1 MVCQSCGLCCDGTLF
16 DFVPLI
22 EREQVPSPLVVLQD
36 HSGAR
41 IFRLGCVAL
50 SGTSCS
56 VYTGRPSACRVFE
69 CLLIESVHDG
79 EIDLESALEV
89 VARAKSLVEAVER
102 TLPENGETEDSGVP
116 MGVMRRARR
125 AALEAEPTDELK
137 VAEAWLEVH
146 FLGRRHPSAPE
157 E

>member
-22 EREQVPSPLVVLQD
+22 EREQVPSPLVVLRD
-36 HSGAR
+36 EAGAR
-41 IFRLGCVAL
+41 IFRQCCTAL

-56 VYTGRPSACRVFE
+56 VYTSRPSACRVFE
-69 CLLIESVHDG
+69 CLLIESVKDG
-79 EIDLESALEV
+79 EIDLDSALEV
-89 VARAKSLVEAVER
+89 VARAKSLIEAVDR
-102 TLPENGETEDSGVP
+102 TLPLGVDAP
-116 MGVMRRARR
+116 LGVMRRARR
-125 AALEAEPTDELK
+125 SALETVATDEHK
-137 VAEAWLEVH
+137 SAEAWFEVH